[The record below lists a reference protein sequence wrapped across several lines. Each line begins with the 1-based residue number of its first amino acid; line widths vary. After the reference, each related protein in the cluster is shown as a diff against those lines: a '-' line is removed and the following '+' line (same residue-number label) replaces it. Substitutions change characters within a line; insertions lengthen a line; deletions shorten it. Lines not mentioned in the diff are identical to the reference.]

1 MNRLLIP
8 AVPLTVALPALLAS
22 GAYFDARIH
31 LSHDLKNIFDLLQA
45 KGYAALSE
53 YRDRANL
60 FYELERHAFATR
72 TANRPFLVYQGTSW
86 TCRETYDTALK
97 YGTWLKTRYN
107 VAPKEIVA
115 LVFMNC
121 PEFVFLMLGL
131 WGIGAHPALINYNL
145 TGAPLIHCLTISTAR
160 IVFMDEEI
168 SGQFNQDV
176 TAAISSP
183 SFRDG
188 KGPMERVTFSSTT
201 ASEISSSITGIRE
214 PDSARSGAQTHH
226 MAALIYTSGTTGL
239 PKAAIVSWGK
249 VRIGGGFVSRFLKL
263 NSRDRY
269 YSCMPLYHS
278 TATILGFGTCLVSG
292 VTLVLGHRFS
302 NRTFW
307 PEVRESQATVI
318 QYVGETLRYL
328 LAAPPQK
335 DPTTGE
341 DLDKRNKVRLAFGNG
356 LRPDV
361 WKRFQ
366 DRFGVEGIGEFYSAT
381 EATGGLW
388 NFSRNDFAV
397 GAIGHNGLLNS
408 ALVDFRTAIVQLDW
422 ESELPLRNPDNHNFC
437 TRVPQGEP
445 GELLFKVDAAA
456 IERGYQGYFNN
467 AKASNS
473 KIMRSVLKKDDAYFR
488 TGDVIRRDKEGRWWF
503 CDRIG
508 DTFRWKSENVSTA
521 EVSEVLGLHPAIG
534 EANVYGVELPH
545 HEGRAGC
552 ATIMF
557 HDGIDQSQKVF
568 DGIASHVK
576 AKLPRYAVPI
586 FLRVT
591 KEMQATGNNKQQK
604 HVLRTQGVNPEK
616 IRDSGDELLWF
627 QGGTY
632 TKFDDNE
639 WKTLEAGRVKL

>member
-1 MNRLLIP
+1 MSL
-8 AVPLTVALPALLAS
+8 PLAVALPAILAS
-22 GAYFDARIH
+22 GAYFDARTH
-31 LSHDLKNIFDLLQA
+31 LSYDLKNIFDLLQSKA
-45 KGYAALSE
+45 YAALSE
-53 YRDRANL
+53 SRDRANL
-60 FYELERHAFATR
+60 FYELERHAFASR
-72 TANRPFLVYQGTSW
+72 TANHPFLVYQGTTW
-86 TCRETYDTALK
+86 TFRETYDTVLK
-97 YGTWLKTRYN
+97 YGTWMKTRYN
-107 VAPKEIVA
+107 VAPKEVVA
-115 LVFMNC
+115 VVSMNC

-131 WGIGAHPALINYNL
+131 WSIGAHPALINYNL

-160 IVFMDEEI
+160 VVFIDEEI

-176 TAAISSP
+176 IAAISSP
-183 SFRDG
+183 TLRDG
-188 KGPMERVTFSSTT
+188 KGPMERVTFNSTT
-201 ASEISSSITGIRE
+201 VSEISSSVTGIRE
-214 PDSARSGAQTHH
+214 PDSARSGAQKHH

-249 VRIGGGFVSRFLKL
+249 IRIGGDFVSRFLKL
-263 NSRDRY
+263 TGRDRY
-269 YSCMPLYHS
+269 YTCMPLYHS
-278 TATILGFGTCLVSG
+278 TATILGFGTCLLSG
-292 VTLVLGHRFS
+292 ITLVLGHRFS
-302 NRTFW
+302 NCTFW
-307 PEVRESQATVI
+307 PEVRDSQATVI

-328 LAAPPQK
+328 LAAPPQT

-381 EATGGLW
+381 EGTSGLW
-388 NFSRNDFAV
+388 NLSRNDFAV
-397 GAIGHNGLLNS
+397 GAIGRSGLLSS
-408 ALVDFRTAIVQLDW
+408 ALFHFKSAIVQLDW
-422 ESELPLRNPDNHNFC
+422 ESELPFRNPDKQNFC

-473 KIMRSVLKKDDAYFR
+473 KIMRSVFAKGDAYFR
-488 TGDVIRRDKEGRWWF
+488 TGDVVRWDKEGRWWF

-521 EVSEVLGLHPAIG
+521 EVSEVLGMHPAIG

-557 HDGIDQSQKVF
+557 HDGTDQSQKLF
-568 DGIASHVK
+568 DGIALHVK

-591 KEMQATGNNKQQK
+591 QEMQATGNNKQQK
-604 HVLRTQGVNPEK
+604 QLLRTQGVNPEK
-616 IRDSGDELLWF
+616 IGDSGDQLLWLH
-627 QGGTY
+627 GGTY
-632 TKFDDNE
+632 MKFDENE